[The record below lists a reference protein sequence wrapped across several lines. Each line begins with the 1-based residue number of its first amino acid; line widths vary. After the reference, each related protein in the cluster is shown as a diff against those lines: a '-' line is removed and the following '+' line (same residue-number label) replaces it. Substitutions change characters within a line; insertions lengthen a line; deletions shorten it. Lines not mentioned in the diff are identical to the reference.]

1 MCVTLKK
8 GSDWLKLYVEIWW
21 VWLCFLDICF
31 DQFVLK
37 TDCEDES
44 FFGNIFGQ
52 YVLKRSSRRPEDI
65 LSRRIFSWIF
75 IFPINL
81 KGALKT
87 CLFLT
92 VSERIFFAVICFKQY
107 VLKMSLRPLSKV
119 KISANNSLDQFVFNT
134 FWRHFQ
140 KIIGRRRQKTSSS
153 HFYKVEWLLTLVHF
167 FMMDLIPQ

>member
-1 MCVTLKK
+1 MKHWISFQAWVCYAFLSRSLWSLDYFLMCVTLKK
-8 GSDWLKLYVEIWW
+8 GSDWLKLCYVEIWW
-21 VWLCFLDICF
+21 VRLCFLDICF

-52 YVLKRSSRRPEDI
+52 YVLKTSSRRPEDI

-75 IFPINL
+75 VFPINL

-92 VSERIFFAVICFKQY
+92 VSERIFFAVICF
-107 VLKMSLRPLSKV
+107 
-119 KISANNSLDQFVFNT
+119 
-134 FWRHFQ
+134 
-140 KIIGRRRQKTSSS
+140 
-153 HFYKVEWLLTLVHF
+153 E
-167 FMMDLIPQ
+167 